1 MQSDRTGGGFVI
13 GCNVEAC
20 LNRSEI
26 DSEIVA
32 RAYARDA
39 SEDES
44 DVEDERGVE
53 DEKGPWPVPP
63 KQSAEMLC

>member
-1 MQSDRTGGGFVI
+1 M
-13 GCNVEAC
+13 
-20 LNRSEI
+20 
-26 DSEIVA
+26 
-32 RAYARDA
+32 YAMDA

-63 KQSAEMLC
+63 KQSADMLCSS